1 MKTSLSNQIRQF
13 AFWAKDAIKGG
24 EIKSNLQDIEES
36 FALESFQA
44 LEKKNDKYLHGLLK
58 KATSKTKFYAH
69 LKGQESLH
77 NFPVVDK
84 NVIRANFDDLQMD
97 TSSHTVFTS
106 GSTGTPFMVHQTQK
120 KKSRNTADTLYFAG
134 RAGYVLGD
142 KLLYLRLW
150 SKKLKKKRFLATLQN
165 IVQLDIENLEEQ
177 QIKDLLKGL
186 QKDNSK
192 KGWLGYPSGL
202 EKICDYLDSTNSG
215 PLDCNIGS
223 IIGISENL
231 SGHVK
236 SKMGHYFGVPMV
248 SRYSNTE
255 NGILAQQP
263 MGSDYFTINWASY
276 IVEILDFNED
286 SPVKNGEL
294 GRIVITDLFNE
305 ATPMIRYDTGD
316 VGSMS
321 IKPEHPFPVLNTVEG
336 RQSDILFDTKGAL
349 VSPFKIMS
357 IVLDFP
363 EVRQLQVIQTD
374 ISKYTVKVNNDGK
387 FDRETELSS
396 ILRSYVGNDAHI
408 TVDYV
413 DEIPSLSSKKQ
424 KISRNLLVEKS
435 KPSKENMMTV

>member
-165 IVQLDIENLEEQ
+165 IVQLDIE
-177 QIKDLLKGL
+177 
-186 QKDNSK
+186 
-192 KGWLGYPSGL
+192 
-202 EKICDYLDSTNSG
+202 
-215 PLDCNIGS
+215 
-223 IIGISENL
+223 
-231 SGHVK
+231 
-236 SKMGHYFGVPMV
+236 
-248 SRYSNTE
+248 
-255 NGILAQQP
+255 
-263 MGSDYFTINWASY
+263 
-276 IVEILDFNED
+276 
-286 SPVKNGEL
+286 
-294 GRIVITDLFNE
+294 
-305 ATPMIRYDTGD
+305 
-316 VGSMS
+316 
-321 IKPEHPFPVLNTVEG
+321 
-336 RQSDILFDTKGAL
+336 
-349 VSPFKIMS
+349 
-357 IVLDFP
+357 
-363 EVRQLQVIQTD
+363 
-374 ISKYTVKVNNDGK
+374 
-387 FDRETELSS
+387 
-396 ILRSYVGNDAHI
+396 
-408 TVDYV
+408 
-413 DEIPSLSSKKQ
+413 
-424 KISRNLLVEKS
+424 
-435 KPSKENMMTV
+435 